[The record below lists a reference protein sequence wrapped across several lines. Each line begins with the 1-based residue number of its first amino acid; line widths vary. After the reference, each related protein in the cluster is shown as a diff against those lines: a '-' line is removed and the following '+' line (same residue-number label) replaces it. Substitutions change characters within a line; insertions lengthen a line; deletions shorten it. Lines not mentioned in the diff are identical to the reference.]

1 LNVLNVLN
9 SEKREKERNVDNRLL
24 TEHPGR
30 VLLEEFLVPSGISV
44 WHLAKDIDVSARRI
58 CEIVQEQRPITSEIA
73 HRLAHYFGMSER
85 YWLDLQARYD
95 GKGLAKLSQEI
106 TRRQSLRYAG

>member
-1 LNVLNVLN
+1 MYI
-9 SEKREKERNVDNRLL
+9 ERISQV
-24 TEHPGR
+24 HPGR
-30 VLLEEFLVPSGISV
+30 ILLEEFLAPQGVSV

-58 CEIVQEQRPITSEIA
+58 YEIVQAQRPITSDIA

-95 GKGLAKLSQEI
+95 GKQADKLP
-106 TRRQSLRYAG
+106 TVFPRKRSLRYVG